1 MHFYIE
7 IYIIE
12 ITSHATPPII
22 LVEQS
27 NNYPSEVIKPMSV
40 VIRRHL
46 IYFFLILLSCFQNK
60 TVSVFETTIRVL
72 GGLLSAHLI
81 ASDYATVNT
90 MITFVNLFF
99 AISF

>member
-27 NNYPSEVIKPMSV
+27 NDYPSEVIKPMSV

-46 IYFFLILLSCFQNK
+46 IYFYFFYFFD
-60 TVSVFETTIRVL
+60 SVIVFPE
-72 GGLLSAHLI
+72 
-81 ASDYATVNT
+81 
-90 MITFVNLFF
+90 
-99 AISF
+99 

>member
-12 ITSHATPPII
+12 ITSHVTPPII

-27 NNYPSEVIKPMSV
+27 NDYPSEVIKPMSV

-46 IYFFLILLSCFQNK
+46 I
-60 TVSVFETTIRVL
+60 
-72 GGLLSAHLI
+72 
-81 ASDYATVNT
+81 
-90 MITFVNLFF
+90 
-99 AISF
+99 